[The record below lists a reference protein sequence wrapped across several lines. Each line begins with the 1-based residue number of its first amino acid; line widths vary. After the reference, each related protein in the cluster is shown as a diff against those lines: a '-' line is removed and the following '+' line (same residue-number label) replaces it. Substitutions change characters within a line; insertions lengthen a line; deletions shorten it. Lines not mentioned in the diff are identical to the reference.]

1 MAERVEPE
9 GNNYC
14 IREERPRWFDVY
26 WDFLVIEY
34 FNV

>member
-14 IREERPRWFDVY
+14 IREERPR
-26 WDFLVIEY
+26 
-34 FNV
+34 